1 MMEQNASKDLT
12 ITVADPTQTQQT
24 FKLFINGKY
33 TAKQARYNQSKNQT
47 EILIT
52 LPQKGEAGSS
62 VTVELKRD

>member
-1 MMEQNASKDLT
+1 VSA
-12 ITVADPTQTQQT
+12 